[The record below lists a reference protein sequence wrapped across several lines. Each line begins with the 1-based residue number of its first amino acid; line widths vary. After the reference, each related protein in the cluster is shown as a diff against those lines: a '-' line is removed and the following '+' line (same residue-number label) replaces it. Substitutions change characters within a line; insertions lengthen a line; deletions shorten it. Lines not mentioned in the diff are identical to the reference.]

1 MSKEKEFKISPL
13 KDFWVLWGSFVPNWT
28 ALTVISDCETSPD
41 LFSASISIIHSREY
55 VRIKKCAHRPHGG
68 MHSGGGEGGGGMV
81 WLFVG
86 ALPNEFSAIF
96 PKPSLVSREVTLSGR
111 FTVVGSSGAADDS
124 ALPPSPFVRKKNG
137 RKQLD
142 ADGSQPSISAV
153 IMQLSCWHFSLSHS
167 PLCLSQEM
175 P

>member
-1 MSKEKEFKISPL
+1 
-13 KDFWVLWGSFVPNWT
+13 
-28 ALTVISDCETSPD
+28 
-41 LFSASISIIHSREY
+41 
-55 VRIKKCAHRPHGG
+55 
-68 MHSGGGEGGGGMV
+68 MHSGGGEGVGGV
-81 WLFVG
+81 
-86 ALPNEFSAIF
+86 LPNEFSAIF

-153 IMQLSCWHFSLSHS
+153 IMQLSC
-167 PLCLSQEM
+167 
-175 P
+175 

>member
-1 MSKEKEFKISPL
+1 
-13 KDFWVLWGSFVPNWT
+13 
-28 ALTVISDCETSPD
+28 
-41 LFSASISIIHSREY
+41 
-55 VRIKKCAHRPHGG
+55 
-68 MHSGGGEGGGGMV
+68 MHSGGGEGGGGWGAV
-81 WLFVG
+81 SLFVG
-86 ALPNEFSAIF
+86 ALPNELSAIF
-96 PKPSLVSREVTLSGR
+96 FFPEPSLVSREVTLSGR
-111 FTVVGSSGAADDS
+111 FTVVGGSGAADDS

-153 IMQLSCWHFSLSHS
+153 IMQLSCWHFSLSRS